1 MISPSDFPSASEICA
16 HVKHLGY
23 AISMHLR
30 LYGEE
35 FEVVSDPFVEADGI
49 AVRVTTESNS
59 SIRILR
65 IPMTVLQS
73 AKGRRVRPLLPS
85 SV

>member
-1 MISPSDFPSASEICA
+1 MINPSDFPSPSEICA

-23 AISMHLR
+23 AASRHLR

-35 FEVVSDPFVEADGI
+35 FEVVSDPFPEAEGI
-49 AVRVTTESNS
+49 AVRVTTQTNS
-59 SIRILR
+59 DIRVLR

-73 AKGRRVRPLLPS
+73 AMRRVRQHVPPN
-85 SV
+85 V

>member
-1 MISPSDFPSASEICA
+1 MMSPSDFPSASEICA

-49 AVRVTTESNS
+49 AIRVTTESNS

-73 AKGRRVRPLLPS
+73 AKGRRVRPRLPS